1 MNVYP
6 QSVYRP
12 EAENRRRELLNKPA
26 PAPTK
31 APRAAAP
38 AGMVLIPGGT
48 FEMGDVMNDNEFANE
63 KPVHTVALSD
73 FYLATHELTFV
84 EYDAFC
90 TATGRAKP
98 ADEGWGRDRRP
109 VINVS
114 WQDAVAY
121 CNWRSQQEG
130 LEEVYTINGEQVSA
144 NWNAKGYR
152 LPTEAEWEY
161 AAREGGQKVRFGDGQ
176 NTADPARINFDASA
190 DYKKPYSVV
199 GIDRQQTVPVGS
211 LNAPNALGLHDMSG
225 HVWEWC
231 WDWYGGY
238 PATAQTNPRG
248 QTEGIY
254 RVFRG
259 GGWRDYPQ
267 YCRVA
272 FRYYDEPANRYNAIG
287 FRLASSLP
295 R

>member
-1 MNVYP
+1 MH
-6 QSVYRP
+6 
-12 EAENRRRELLNKPA
+12 LLWRA
-26 PAPTK
+26 LWFLSIVGAAGCAALTQ
-31 APRAAAP
+31 APRTTPP

-48 FEMGDVMNDNEFANE
+48 FEMGDVMNDNESTNE
-63 KPVHTVALSD
+63 KPVHTVTLSD
-73 FYLATHELTFV
+73 FYLATHELSFA

-90 TATGRAKP
+90 TATGREKP
-98 ADEGWGRDRRP
+98 AYGDWGPPSRP
-109 VINVS
+109 VTDVS

-121 CNWRSQQEG
+121 CNWRSRQEG
-130 LEEVYTINGEQVSA
+130 LQEVYTLNGENVSA

-176 NTADPARINFDASA
+176 NTADPARINFRALA
-190 DYKKPYSVV
+190 AYKKPYSVV
-199 GIDRQQTVPVGS
+199 GTHRRQTVAVGS

-225 HVWEWC
+225 NVGEWC
-231 WDWYGGY
+231 WDWYGSY
-238 PATAQTNPRG
+238 TATAQNNPRG
-248 QTEGIY
+248 LDSGSD

-259 GGWRDYPQ
+259 GSWFDYPA
-267 YCRVA
+267 YVRA
-272 FRYYDEPANRYNAIG
+272 ASRYGNSPGLSYLDLG